1 MQRFVI
7 GTKVRTQFSPGKLG
21 DDEEMFDIFQG
32 GGNYGHDG
40 TNDLR
45 NRPAAAGAVMRGRWS

>member
-1 MQRFVI
+1 M
-7 GTKVRTQFSPGKLG
+7 RTQFSPGKLG